1 MKEKEDERSGEGISG
16 CNGREGGGGGLEGG
30 GIIFLRE
37 AEKREISHRPSFTV
51 FFLFS

>member
-16 CNGREGGGGGLEGG
+16 CNGRGVEGG
-30 GIIFLRE
+30 GIMFLQE